1 MGQSIEPCVKY
12 INYKN
17 IKMLTNL
24 GNVMARFQGSQSLFA
39 SFIVSTQIEKM
50 LSLLQLGQRRV
61 LVYLKSVWS

>member
-39 SFIVSTQIEKM
+39 SFIVSTQNRENALIVTTRTK
-50 LSLLQLGQRRV
+50 
-61 LVYLKSVWS
+61 KSFGVS